1 MKRLACAVNWQ
12 RKGDMGMICEPY
24 RVGKFKVGDH
34 LKYRLWCNA
43 ELIGEFGTFEECE
56 RKAEEHARGRA

>member
-1 MKRLACAVNWQ
+1 
-12 RKGDMGMICEPY
+12 MGMICEPY

-43 ELIGEFGTFEECE
+43 ELLGEFGTFEECE
-56 RKAEEHARGRA
+56 RKASEHAGAVGGGK